1 MQAVTTDTK
10 HEVQLTKRT
19 NADLFN
25 ETKGAGTCPKCNG
38 KGWIMKQVEHFGML
52 YDCTV
57 PCECYIKAQNEQRM
71 SNCGLSDIIAKCT
84 FDTFNATEEWQKR
97 LKAHA
102 VEFVENPVGWFYVGG
117 QSGCGKTHICTAI
130 VKELMD
136 KGLDV
141 RYMVWAS
148 EVIRLKAN
156 KNDDEVYSRLISPY
170 QTCKVLY
177 IDDFFKMPKS
187 SMQKPTQSDIMTAFE
202 ILNYR
207 YNNKKLITIISTEQ
221 SIDNIIEFD
230 EALGSRIYEM
240 TKDNSAH
247 NRNVL
252 KIEDGR
258 NYRLKK

>member
-1 MQAVTTDTK
+1 
-10 HEVQLTKRT
+10 
-19 NADLFN
+19 
-25 ETKGAGTCPKCNG
+25 
-38 KGWIMKQVEHFGML
+38 
-52 YDCTV
+52 
-57 PCECYIKAQNEQRM
+57 
-71 SNCGLSDIIAKCT
+71 
-84 FDTFNATEEWQKR
+84 
-97 LKAHA
+97 
-102 VEFVENPVGWFYVGG
+102 
-117 QSGCGKTHICTAI
+117 
-130 VKELMD
+130 MD

-156 KNDDEVYSRLISPY
+156 KNDDEVYSRLIGPY

-187 SMQKPTQSDIMTAFE
+187 STQKPTQSDVMTAFE

-240 TKDNSAH
+240 TKYNSAH